1 MLEGKTFFPAEIA
14 DVLSVAYN
22 EAATRYEDAIGSVD
36 ADTWR
41 NAFYDIAAIKVE
53 VNQLIDAGST
63 TSYVEGDSLWNRLNT
78 SLTPFAA
85 IDTVVVAIK
94 NLPNADSTIPSP
106 YWMRNALLLA
116 GIGGALIVG
125 YYWVAKK

>member
-14 DVLSVAYN
+14 EVLSVAYN

-41 NAFYDIAAIKVE
+41 TAFYDIAAIKVE
-53 VNQLIDAGST
+53 VNQLIDAGEV
-63 TSYVEGDSLWNRLNT
+63 TSYNQGSSLWDRIDT

-85 IDTVVVAIK
+85 IYTVVTAIK
-94 NLPNADSTIPSP
+94 NLPNADTTIPSP
-106 YWMRNALLLA
+106 YWLKNALILA
-116 GIGGALIVG
+116 GIGGALVVG
-125 YYWVAKK
+125 YYWVKK